1 MVAKS
6 EQIKKSEILN
16 ITVAPTI
23 PSISEESNVLPGIAS
38 NRFHDLIIEHPKAL
52 ICKEIDKSIII
63 KKQKSKSVTLTSF
76 ELDQALS
83 NSSAL
88 DFMFMHAGKEL
99 IQLLPNYDS
108 ASETNI
114 P

>member
-16 ITVAPTI
+16 TTVASTI
-23 PSISEESNVLPGIAS
+23 PSISKESNVLSGIAS
-38 NRFHDLIIEHPKAL
+38 YRFHDLIIEHPKAL

-63 KKQKSKSVTLTSF
+63 KKQKSKSV
-76 ELDQALS
+76 DQALS

-108 ASETNI
+108 VSETNI

>member
-23 PSISEESNVLPGIAS
+23 PSISNESNVLLPGIAS

-108 ASETNI
+108 A
-114 P
+114 